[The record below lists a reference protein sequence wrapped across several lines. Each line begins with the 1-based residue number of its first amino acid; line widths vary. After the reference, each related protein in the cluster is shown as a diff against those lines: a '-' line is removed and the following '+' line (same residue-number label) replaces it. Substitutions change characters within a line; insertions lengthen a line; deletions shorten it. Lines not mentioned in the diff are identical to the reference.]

1 MWHSITEEAWVRRAS
16 WVKSAHTDDLVEGD
30 LKSLASLSWLLLR
43 APSSNSFKKLFIWL
57 RWVLVVAL
65 RFLVV
70 ACRIFTCSMWGP
82 VPQVGIE
89 PGPHALKVWSLSHWT
104 MKEVHIINLIF
115 MGLKP
120 LANMRTALC
129 LQLEISSRV
138 VLGPSHLLN
147 LCLSDL
153 ITFLGFSRCISS
165 FCKERQVCIIH
176 KWIWFYCLKLSQTNC
191 QPYEKIISGRE
202 GVPPGHIPKLR
213 LLFFNKCSLTFNW
226 FIIIS

>member
-1 MWHSITEEAWVRRAS
+1 MWHSITEEAWVKRVS

-30 LKSLASLSWLLLR
+30 LKSLASQSWLLLR
-43 APSSNSFKKLFIWL
+43 APSSNSFKKLCIWL
-57 RWVLVVAL
+57 RWV
-65 RFLVV
+65 LVV

-89 PGPHALKVWSLSHWT
+89 PGPHALEAWSLSHWT
-104 MKEVHIINLIF
+104 MKEVPIINLIF

-129 LQLEISSRV
+129 LQLKISSRV

-153 ITFLGFSRCISS
+153 ITLLGFSRCISS
-165 FCKERQVCIIH
+165 SCKERQVYIIH
-176 KWIWFYCLKLSQTNC
+176 KWIWFYYLKPSQTNC
-191 QPYEKIISGRE
+191 QPYKKIISGRE
-202 GVPPGHIPKLR
+202 GVSPGHIPKLR
-213 LLFFNKCSLTFNW
+213 LLFLINVP
-226 FIIIS
+226 